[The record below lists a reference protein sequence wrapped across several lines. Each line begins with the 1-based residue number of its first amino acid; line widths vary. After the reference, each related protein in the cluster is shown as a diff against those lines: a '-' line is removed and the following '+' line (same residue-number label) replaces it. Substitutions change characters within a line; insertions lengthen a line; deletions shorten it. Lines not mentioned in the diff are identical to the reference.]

1 MEPALETA
9 KQSVIE
15 DESQP
20 MITIGR
26 YTIMPYQHGGFW
38 IRNEDG
44 EGMQVSERAL
54 EQVIRD
60 FWREAF

>member
-1 MEPALETA
+1 MNSIETA
-9 KQSVIE
+9 KRSVIE
-15 DESQP
+15 DDSAP
-20 MITIGR
+20 MLTIGR

-38 IRNEDG
+38 IRNEEG
-44 EGMQVSERAL
+44 EGMQVSALAL